1 MKSIIPNDELQ
12 ELSFYK
18 AIVENL
24 PAHIQ
29 VNVVNNSNDNRSF
42 SNLWTN
48 PRGIDF
54 IGYSQKEILE
64 FGNEFFARVVH
75 PDDMQVIFNTV
86 PRIQQDPKKSFGG
99 LIRVKPKDG
108 DYHWVMW
115 CVNVIEFN
123 NGKPWKILVVNLN
136 VSEMIDTDNQISIL
150 LKENLRLKNKLSIQ
164 SLTRRELEILK
175 LIAKGMIDKEIADLL
190 NISPL
195 TTKTHRKNLHH
206 KLHLKNTASIIHF
219 AIDNGLI

>member
-1 MKSIIPNDELQ
+1 MKSINLNEGAQ

-29 VNVVNNSNDNRSF
+29 VNMVNNADDNRSF

-48 PRGIDF
+48 SRGLDF

-64 FGNEFFARVVH
+64 IGNDFFARVVH
-75 PDDMQVIFNTV
+75 PDDMQVLFNTI

-99 LIRVKPKDG
+99 LIRVRPKEG
-108 DYHWVMW
+108 DYQWMMW
-115 CVNVIEFN
+115 CVNVMEFSN
-123 NGKPWKILVVNLN
+123 RNPWKILVVNLN

-150 LKENLRLKNKLSIQ
+150 LKENLRLKNKLSFQ
-164 SLTRRELEILK
+164 SLTRREIEILK
-175 LIAKGMIDKEIADLL
+175 LIAMGMIDKEIADFLH
-190 NISPL
+190 ISPS
-195 TTKTHRKNLHH
+195 TAKTHRKNLHR
-206 KLHLKNTASIIHF
+206 KLHLKNIASLIHF
-219 AIDNGLI
+219 AIETGLI